1 MHLPYVSDEF
11 LQNLNST
18 ELNIVDRIRSR
29 RAPAPLQ
36 PLDRALLHSP
46 PVADG
51 WNSFLGAIRTKT
63 TIDAGLREPII
74 CRVAVCNDAWYEW
87 DDHAPLA
94 LKAGVSARAL
104 DLIKE
109 NDLAS
114 VRKDDFKQ
122 AGLGDKEMVVLSVT
136 DDMTRSL
143 KLGDVVFGQLGE
155 YFNEREIVE
164 IVLTISCY
172 NCVSRFLVALN
183 VGEKNN
189 TNAALGYTM
198 HTYEHSA

>member
-1 MHLPYVSDEF
+1 MHLPYVSDES
-11 LQNLNST
+11 LQNLDST
-18 ELNIVDRIRSR
+18 ELNIVDRIRNR
-29 RAPAPLQ
+29 RAPEPLQ

-63 TIDAGLREPII
+63 TIDAGLRELII

-104 DLIKE
+104 DLIREK
-109 NDLAS
+109 DLAS
-114 VRKDDFKQ
+114 VSKYDLKQ
-122 AGLGDKEMVVLSVT
+122 AGLGDKELVVLRVT

-143 KLGDVVFGQLGE
+143 KLGDVVFGELRA

-164 IVLTISCY
+164 IIVTISCY

-183 VGEKNN
+183 VGEKND
-189 TNAALGYTM
+189 TDTALD
-198 HTYEHSA
+198 HTARA